1 MNKYPI
7 LQSGFISL
15 IEAGF
20 VRANRHVDMIVTNI
34 LSKDYRD
41 TSNNLFYHEEV
52 VHVYTDWLANPSLT
66 KEFDF
71 RERVYLA
78 AKHAFGT
85 RSLYDWLKA
94 QTSNP
99 HLTSLHKTFITETL
113 LYVLAYDKRNIEV
126 NQWVGL
132 LVYDTKCKSIALD
145 INTLIEKDLAKAVV
159 SNASGDL
166 NAVIRQWVGHPG
178 GIEDLIISL
187 FVIFGNRP
195 YITDVAEKPKRAG

>member
-7 LQSGFISL
+7 LQSGFVSL

-20 VRANRHVDMIVTNI
+20 VRANRHVDMIITNI

-41 TSNNLFYHEEV
+41 VSNNLFYSEEV
-52 VHVYTDWLANPSLT
+52 VRVYTDWLAKPALT

-71 RERVYLA
+71 REKVFLA

-85 RSLYDWLKA
+85 QSLYNWLKA

-99 HLTSLHKTFITETL
+99 YITSLHKTFITETL
-113 LYVLAYDKRNIEV
+113 LFVLAHDPRNIEI
-126 NQWVGL
+126 NQWVSL
-132 LVYDTKCKSIALD
+132 LIYDTKCKAITLD
-145 INTLIEKDLAKAVV
+145 INSLIEKDLAKVAVK
-159 SNASGDL
+159 NTSGDL
-166 NAVIRQWVGHPG
+166 NKLISQWVGRPG
-178 GIEDLIISL
+178 GMEDLIITL

-195 YITDVAEKPKRAG
+195 YITDVAEKPKRRN